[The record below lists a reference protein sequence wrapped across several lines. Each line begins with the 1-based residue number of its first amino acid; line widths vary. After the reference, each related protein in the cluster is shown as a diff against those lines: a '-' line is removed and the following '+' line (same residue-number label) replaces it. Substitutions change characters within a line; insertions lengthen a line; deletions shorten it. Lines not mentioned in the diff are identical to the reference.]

1 MIKRTHNDGLYI
13 DEKKLKCYI
22 SIGVM
27 MLYQIKFYEDKNGN
41 KPVLNYLK
49 ELVAKGDKDS
59 RIKANKIQ
67 DYINL
72 LKEFGTSLGE
82 PYVKHLDGKIYELRP
97 LKDRILFAAWIDNK
111 FILLSH
117 FVKKTQKTPPREIKK
132 AKKRLAES
140 LEREKNG

>member
-1 MIKRTHNDGLYI
+1 MY
-13 DEKKLKCYI
+13 E
-22 SIGVM
+22 
-27 MLYQIKFYEDKNGN
+27 IKFYVDKDGN
-41 KPVLNYLK
+41 KPVLNYLRD
-49 ELVAKGDKDS
+49 LIAKGDKDS

-72 LKEFGTSLGE
+72 LKEFGIGLGE
-82 PYVKHLDGKIYELRP
+82 PYIKHLDGKIYELRP

-117 FVKKTQKTPPREIKK
+117 FTKKTQKTPPREIEK
-132 AKKRLAES
+132 AKKRLVES

>member
-1 MIKRTHNDGLYI
+1 
-13 DEKKLKCYI
+13 
-22 SIGVM
+22 M
-27 MLYQIKFYEDKNGN
+27 MYQIKFYENKSGE
-41 KPVLNYLK
+41 KPVLNYLHG
-49 ELVAKGDKDS
+49 LIAKGDKDS

-117 FVKKTQKTPPREIKK
+117 FVKKTQKTPPREIEK

>member
-1 MIKRTHNDGLYI
+1 MY
-13 DEKKLKCYI
+13 E
-22 SIGVM
+22 
-27 MLYQIKFYEDKNGN
+27 IKFYENKNGE
-41 KPVLNYLK
+41 KPVLNYLR
-49 ELVAKGDKDS
+49 ELTAKDDKDS
-59 RIKANKIQ
+59 RIKANKIKN
-67 DYINL
+67 YIDL

-117 FVKKTQKTPPREIKK
+117 FVKKTQKTPPREIEK